1 MMEEDDVNIVD
12 DNDISYG
19 KSNKGLQ
26 VIIFSIRIAT
36 NQ

>member
-19 KSNKGLQ
+19 KSTKGLQ
-26 VIIFSIRIAT
+26 VIILSIRIAT

>member
-26 VIIFSIRIAT
+26 VIILSIRIAT